1 MAELEQA
8 LLGLTCPDTGM
19 IRRSEQHL
27 KQYMKTAGAIEGF
40 IGQLQQS
47 NHVSVRQLSAVLLR
61 KVINKQWAKVPKE
74 SHEPI
79 KQVLLQILVAETENL
94 PRRAIASVISR
105 VAKHQLPGGNWPA
118 LLNCISQCATHTEE
132 RYREVGMLMLYQ
144 QYETVATAL
153 SEQFADVGSLFS
165 NGLNDGSIKVRVM
178 ALKACGALIEYLAL
192 DPKVLIFR
200 ELVPQMITVVEQCVS
215 CGVNDAAV
223 QALEVFG
230 EMAQS
235 PSAILKPYLEKIVQ
249 SALSIGVTSQVELP
263 VRDAALTIIT
273 SLANNKPKTI
283 SRMQLVPQIV
293 EALLKINTEPEEDED
308 EEDEEDDDDDD
319 DPNISNS
326 LTPHNMSNICFDS
339 IAKALP
345 NKYIYAPSVQ
355 SAVNAINSGTVD
367 GARAGV
373 NVLGIISEGCASSL
387 AEDLNTLVPLVAKAA
402 ESADMGVRCAVCYAF
417 GQWAQYLNEEVAEFH
432 ERIMPLLFHLLQDS
446 RPKVQRS
453 SLYFTECI
461 CEAMGQEV
469 ICIYTDALMGGLTNI
484 VMGQDTPL
492 ETRAKAVAAISS
504 TVIANETAIAPY
516 FGTCLPVLEKCLSNT
531 TEEYNMLRGQ
541 ALQCLGF
548 FAEYV
553 GAEKFA
559 PLSRQSMTIALE
571 CLEIEDP
578 EMDEFVF
585 AFFGGLAACLK
596 DDFSEHVGNVVQ
608 ILLEKATSKD
618 GVDMFERR
626 GDDDALGGGGVY
638 FRR

>member
-1 MAELEQA
+1 MQQYLGALFRKWYIHQTMAELEQA
-8 LLGLTCPDTGM
+8 LLGLTCPDTQM

-27 KQYMKTAGAIEGF
+27 KQYMKTIEAVEGF
-40 IGQLQQS
+40 IGQLQKS
-47 NHVSVRQLSAVLLR
+47 VHISVRQLSAVLLR
-61 KVINKQWAKVPKE
+61 KVINKHWAKLPRE

-118 LLNCISQCATHTEE
+118 LLTCISQCAAHNEE

-153 SEQFADVGSLFS
+153 SGQFSEVGNLFS
-165 NGLNDGSIKVRVM
+165 NGLNDTSIKVRVM

-192 DPKVLIFR
+192 DANVMVFGS
-200 ELVPQMITVVEQCVS
+200 LVPQMITVVEQCVS

-293 EALLKINTEPEEDED
+293 EALLKINTEPEEEN
-308 EEDEEDDDDDD
+308 EEEEEEEDDE
-319 DPNISNS
+319 DPNISNN

-355 SAVNAINSGTVD
+355 SAVNAINSGTVE

-387 AEDLNTLVPLVAKAA
+387 AEDLKA
-402 ESADMGVRCAVCYAF
+402 
-417 GQWAQYLNEEVAEFH
+417 H
-432 ERIMPLLFHLLQDS
+432 
-446 RPKVQRS
+446 
-453 SLYFTECI
+453 
-461 CEAMGQEV
+461 
-469 ICIYTDALMGGLTNI
+469 
-484 VMGQDTPL
+484 
-492 ETRAKAVAAISS
+492 
-504 TVIANETAIAPY
+504 
-516 FGTCLPVLEKCLSNT
+516 
-531 TEEYNMLRGQ
+531 
-541 ALQCLGF
+541 
-548 FAEYV
+548 
-553 GAEKFA
+553 
-559 PLSRQSMTIALE
+559 
-571 CLEIEDP
+571 
-578 EMDEFVF
+578 
-585 AFFGGLAACLK
+585 
-596 DDFSEHVGNVVQ
+596 
-608 ILLEKATSKD
+608 
-618 GVDMFERR
+618 
-626 GDDDALGGGGVY
+626 
-638 FRR
+638 